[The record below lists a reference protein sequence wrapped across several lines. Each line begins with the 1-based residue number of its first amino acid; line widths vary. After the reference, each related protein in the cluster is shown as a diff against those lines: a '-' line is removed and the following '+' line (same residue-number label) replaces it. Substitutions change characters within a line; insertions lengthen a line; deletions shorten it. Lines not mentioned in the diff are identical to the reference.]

1 MIRVKAGFFLA
12 LLLLFGVVTPS
23 RADSIGPVVL
33 GITNNPCGNGTC
45 VPTNTNIATV
55 SAVQNAN
62 LTSVTF
68 TVQDFP
74 NFSTQIQSN
83 NFFEFNTN
91 IIPLTSLSLDGGV
104 VTVFSGA
111 GSTTVKTKV
120 NETVVGQSG
129 TGHFSFGL
137 DDLGA
142 PPTICAPNCQTVVG
156 VSKFVFTIDLTGPAT
171 VNGQTINQLRASN
184 FYPQPNAQN
193 FNFEMHF
200 CDSSS
205 PSCNAPTGFVVDS
218 GTPGPPPSIPEPGS
232 LALMGT
238 GIVGVLRVCWRRYSI
253 S

>member
-12 LLLLFGVVTPS
+12 LLLLLGVVTPS

-91 IIPLTSLSLDGGV
+91 VIPLTSLSLDGGV

-137 DDLGA
+137 DDLGS

-218 GTPGPPPSIPEPGS
+218 GTPGPPPSIPEPSS